1 MMHANDIQNIRKM
14 IKYSEKSMNE
24 HFKACDNIKAN
35 VSSMNQEAFG
45 AINTISEV
53 DDGAAS
59 WVRES
64 QMKSKMSTEMNLDL
78 APINEAE
85 EDAVV

>member
-1 MMHANDIQNIRKM
+1 M